1 MSTQV
6 ELARQDGDVDTFTD
20 DDPLLSPDDRA
31 PYELT
36 DLARG
41 YLRGLADRGGAV
53 AREEAG

>member
-1 MSTQV
+1 MSTQGG
-6 ELARQDGDVDTFTD
+6 LARKAGDVAGFAD

-36 DLARG
+36 DLGRA
-41 YLRGLADRGGAV
+41 YLRALTDSGGTA